1 MNDHISEGATSEYEF
16 IKSMTSLLDILA
28 TATAFEASAR
38 DFYRD
43 LIPRVGKNFRWV
55 LEDLVEEE
63 QRHHDLLTELAQRDD
78 VEDALLAEIERPVT
92 HASFAEAVMTPDL
105 AEHPDDQA
113 VLQYAMSRE
122 KLAMEHYQSL
132 VASTAP
138 GPIQEAFEYLA
149 HEEIKH
155 QPASTASERS
165 ADRMAKAGP
174 CSLRN
179 TRKRTRW

>member
-1 MNDHISEGATSEYEF
+1 MNDHMPEGATSEYEF
-16 IKSMTSLLDILA
+16 IKSMTTLKDILTMA
-28 TATAFEASAR
+28 AAFEASAR

-63 QRHHDLLTELAQRDD
+63 QRHHDLLSELAQRDD
-78 VEDALLAEIERPVT
+78 IEDDLLAEIERPVT
-92 HASFAEAVMTPDL
+92 HGSFAEAVLTPDL

-113 VLQYAMSRE
+113 VLQYATSRE

-132 VASTAP
+132 AGSTAP
-138 GPIQEAFEYLA
+138 GPIQEAFGYLA

-155 QPASTASERS
+155 Q
-165 ADRMAKAGP
+165 ADLEKLYLKLVTDRDV
-174 CSLRN
+174 
-179 TRKRTRW
+179 